1 MWKIFP
7 LVLIICV
14 SHIYARPKKLME
26 AKGSAN
32 VMAIPDAGNENVKRH
47 WQNWHNNHHNS
58 GSNGSGGHNSH
69 PGWLRGPEET
79 K

>member
-32 VMAIPDAGNENVKRH
+32 VMAM
-47 WQNWHNNHHNS
+47 
-58 GSNGSGGHNSH
+58 
-69 PGWLRGPEET
+69 
-79 K
+79 